1 MLAEDVLKNAPKN
14 LEWTFAKDDVSAQ
27 ELFAL
32 HRQGPAERA
41 RIARY
46 CIQDCDLVLTLMAK
60 LDTIVNARGMAEV
73 CKVPMS
79 FVLLRGQGIK
89 IFSAVAA
96 IASQRN
102 QILRTQNGGE
112 TETEDWS

>member
-1 MLAEDVLKNAPKN
+1 M
-14 LEWTFAKDDVSAQ
+14 
-27 ELFAL
+27 
-32 HRQGPAERA
+32 
-41 RIARY
+41 
-46 CIQDCDLVLTLMAK
+46 LTLMAK

-102 QILRTQNGGE
+102 QILRTQHGGD